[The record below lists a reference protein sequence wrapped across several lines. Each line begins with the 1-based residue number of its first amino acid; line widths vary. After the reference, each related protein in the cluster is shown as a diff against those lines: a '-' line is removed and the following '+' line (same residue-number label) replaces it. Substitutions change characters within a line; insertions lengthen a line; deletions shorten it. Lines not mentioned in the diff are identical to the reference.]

1 MTDRKTGRPSKTV
14 RQRRG
19 SRRNGITRITRDGL
33 TPRRTRSHLTP
44 RLKQIGAKDLPTT
57 QAVQT
62 PEITLTRRSRCR
74 TRADRRRTLTPTP
87 RAPLKGGQTCTK
99 PPTEPTNV
107 ERTGGLPRSGAGPRD
122 RPVPKETHEHV
133 QSTRK
138 PRRAKTTRI
147 PATAPPSKTAS
158 PTQMQKD
165 TRPKQHRLTTA
176 RLRLPHPTAGERG
189 ATAAQET
196 AAQATGKK
204 AASAQRK
211 TW

>member
-1 MTDRKTGRPSKTV
+1 MGRCTNYVYIISWIYSHGVQPPATCAPPK
-14 RQRRG
+14 G
-19 SRRNGITRITRDGL
+19 S
-33 TPRRTRSHLTP
+33 
-44 RLKQIGAKDLPTT
+44 QI
-57 QAVQT
+57 
-62 PEITLTRRSRCR
+62 
-74 TRADRRRTLTPTP
+74 
-87 RAPLKGGQTCTK
+87 CTK
-99 PPTEPTNV
+99 PLTGPKNA
-107 ERTGGLPRSGAGPRD
+107 ERTGGLPRNDACPRD
-122 RPVPKETHEHV
+122 NPIPKETRARV